1 MVIGVVKVLM
11 EMESLEVTVRIE
23 ECVLRASRERDAA
36 DRLSWSIG
44 SLSFIAKC
52 SYTYGD

>member
-11 EMESLEVTVRIE
+11 EMESLEVTMRIE
-23 ECVLRASRERDAA
+23 ECVLRASREREAD

-44 SLSFIAKC
+44 FPSFNANC
-52 SYTYGD
+52 SYIYIW